1 MESSVTYNL
10 EQCIDHI
17 GFGQFQWRFGIIL
30 GLFSMTESMEMMM
43 LSIIG
48 PALQCYWPDL
58 TDFQVAS
65 LTSCVFLGMMIGAL
79 FSGILAD
86 KYGRRR
92 VGMISSVILAVSGV
106 ATAIATTYSW
116 VLISRTVVGLAIAGE
131 TPMFILAYEYI
142 PSFARTVCYVLANL
156 CWSIGS
162 ILVYILGMTILPL
175 YGWRILTLVCAFPA
189 IMILLLI
196 CSLPESPR
204 YYVASGQQE
213 KAERVLQ
220 KVAAANNR
228 PLPEGKLVD
237 KQATEEC
244 GSIKYLFHANYRRS
258 TVLLAYMWISSC
270 FGYYGIV
277 LLNTELMTLAKDT
290 NSSHVV
296 LNTTNSTKCHMLGT
310 NDYMSLIFTTFGEML
325 GMPFLLF
332 LIPRMGRRS
341 ICVLQ
346 FSLATVLF
354 ILLLFVPPNALTTI
368 SIITFFGRLFL
379 NSQFIFM
386 YVYSMEVY
394 PTVIRSAAVGCGS
407 TIGRIG
413 GISAPYIAQALVK
426 RAYHA
431 AIGVY
436 IVVIGLG
443 ALCAYLLPIETKG
456 QGLKQAVVDTVDVS
470 KPTEHVT
477 ESSRLASVDEKR
489 TVNEGYESTMDEK
502 TKKNITE

>member
-1 MESSVTYNL
+1 MESTVTYNL

-17 GFGQFQWRFGIIL
+17 GFGRFQWRFAIIL
-30 GLFSMTESMEMMM
+30 GFFSMTEAMEMML

-48 PALQCYWPDL
+48 PVLQCYWPDI

-65 LTSCVFLGMMIGAL
+65 LTSCVFFGMMIGAL
-79 FSGILAD
+79 SSGILAD

-92 VGMISSVILAVSGV
+92 IGMISSVILAVFGV
-106 ATAIATTYSW
+106 ATAIAPTYNW
-116 VLISRTVVGLAIAGE
+116 VLVSRTFVGLAVAGE
-131 TPMFILAYEYI
+131 TPVFTLAYEYI
-142 PSFARTVCYVLANL
+142 PSFARIVCYVCADL

-162 ILVYILGMTILPL
+162 ILIYILGMLILPS
-175 YGWRILTLVCAFPA
+175 YGWRLLTLVCAFPA

-196 CSLPESPR
+196 CFLPESPR

-213 KAERVLQ
+213 KAEHVLQ

-228 PLPEGKLVD
+228 SLPEGKLVD
-237 KQATEEC
+237 KQAYEEC
-244 GSIKYLFHANYRRS
+244 GSIKYLFHARYRRS

-277 LLNTELMTLAKDT
+277 LLNTELMTLAKET
-290 NSSHVV
+290 NSSHAV

-310 NDYMSLIFTTFGEML
+310 NDYISLIFTTFGEML
-325 GMPFLLF
+325 GVPFLLF

-341 ICVLQ
+341 ISIVQ
-346 FSLATVLF
+346 YSIATVWF
-354 ILLLFVPPNALTTI
+354 IVLLFVPRNALTII

-379 NSQFIFM
+379 NSQFNFM
-386 YVYSMEVY
+386 YIYTMEVY
-394 PTVIRSAAVGCGS
+394 PTVVRSAAVGCGS

-413 GISAPYIAQALVK
+413 GILAPYIAQALVK

-431 AIGVY
+431 TIGIY
-436 IVVIGLG
+436 IAVIGLG
-443 ALCAYLLPIETKG
+443 ALCACFLPIETKG
-456 QGLKQAVVDTVDVS
+456 QSLKQAVVDTDDVW
-470 KPTEHVT
+470 KPTEHLT
-477 ESSRLASVDEKR
+477 ESSRLTSVDEKN
-489 TVNEGYESTMDEK
+489 TPNEGYESTMDEK